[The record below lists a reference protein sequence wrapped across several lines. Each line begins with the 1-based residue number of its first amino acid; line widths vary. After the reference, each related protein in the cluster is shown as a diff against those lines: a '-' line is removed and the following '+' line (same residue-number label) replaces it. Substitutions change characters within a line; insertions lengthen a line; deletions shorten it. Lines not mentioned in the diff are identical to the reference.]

1 MPVCH
6 IYNSIGMR
14 LVRFSTEHY
23 AHSGRIMVGRSSH
36 CTISLKA
43 YAESYISREHFLL
56 EKRMGA
62 WFILDRSHIG
72 IVKDTVKIQETQ
84 LEIGDIIRFGQLFFC
99 FGEKTGPSVYD
110 IVWGAETINA
120 DVRAVLWP
128 GVNSIGASADNY
140 ITIRQGEVS
149 RFHGKII
156 VHSDNV
162 SFENSNRNIKT
173 FINGTLIEYRPVN
186 LTTGTSIMLGD
197 IPIRLQKVTRVSN
210 DMAAG
215 SGLISK
221 GVGQQEELSL
231 EAAIAMQKSMRPR
244 VPVLVLCL
252 VLFSVGFLA
261 FLMILLYIL
270 FY

>member
-56 EKRMGA
+56 EKRLGA
-62 WFILDRSHIG
+62 WYITDHSHIG
-72 IVKDTVKIQETQ
+72 IVKDAVKIKEAQ
-84 LEIGDIIRFGQLFFC
+84 LGIGDIIRFGQLFFC
-99 FGEKTGPSVYD
+99 FGEKTGPSPYD
-110 IVWGAETINA
+110 IVWGTETA
-120 DVRAVLWP
+120 DRDMRAVLWP

-149 RFHGKII
+149 RRHGKIT
-156 VHSDNV
+156 VHGDNV
-162 SFENSNRNIKT
+162 TFENSNRNIKT
-173 FINGTLIEYRPVN
+173 FINGALIDYHPVS
-186 LTTGTSIMLGD
+186 LSIGTRIMLAD
-197 IPIRLQKVTRVSN
+197 TPIRLQKVTRESSN
-210 DMAAG
+210 LDFDIG
-215 SGLISK
+215 
-221 GVGQQEELSL
+221 GQQREEISL
-231 EAAIAMQKSMRPR
+231 EDAIAMQKSMRPR
-244 VPVLVLCL
+244 IPVMVLCL
-252 VLFSVGFLA
+252 VLFSIGFLA
-261 FLMILLYIL
+261 FLMIMLYVL

>member
-56 EKRMGA
+56 EKRMGV
-62 WFILDRSHIG
+62 WHISDRSHIG
-72 IVKDTVKIQETQ
+72 IVKDTVKIKEAQ

-99 FGEKTGPSVYD
+99 YGEKTGPSSYD
-110 IVWGAETINA
+110 MVWGAETIDA

-149 RFHGKII
+149 RFHGKIT
-156 VHSDNV
+156 VHSDNIT
-162 SFENSNRNIKT
+162 FENSNRNIKT
-173 FINGTLIEYRPVN
+173 FINGALMEYRPVN
-186 LTTGTSIMLGD
+186 LTTGTRIMLAD
-197 IPIRLQKVTRVSN
+197 IPIRLQKVTRVSS
-210 DMAAG
+210 DLGSG
-215 SGLISK
+215 SGLSAS
-221 GVGQQEELSL
+221 GNAQAELTL
-231 EAAIAMQKSMRPR
+231 EAAIAMQKSLRPR
-244 VPVLVLCL
+244 IPVLVLCL

-261 FLMILLYIL
+261 FLMMMLYIL

>member
-56 EKRMGA
+56 EKRMGT
-62 WFILDRSHIG
+62 WYIFDRSHIG
-72 IVKDTVKIQETQ
+72 IVKDTAKIRDTQ
-84 LEIGDIIRFGQLFFC
+84 LEIGDVIRFGQLFFC
-99 FGEKTGPSVYD
+99 FGEKTAPSNYD
-110 IVWGAETINA
+110 ITWGAESTNA

-149 RFHGKII
+149 RFHGKIT
-156 VHSDNV
+156 VHGDSV
-162 SFENSNRNIKT
+162 TYENSNRNIKT
-173 FINGTLIEYRPVN
+173 FINGALMEYRQVS
-186 LTTGTSIMLGD
+186 LTTGTRIILGD
-197 IPIRLQKVTRVSN
+197 IPIRLQKVTRVSS
-210 DMAAG
+210 DLSTG
-215 SGLISK
+215 SGLAAGTGSL
-221 GVGQQEELSL
+221 QEELSL
-231 EAAIAMQKSMRPR
+231 EAAIAMQKSLRPR

-252 VLFSVGFLA
+252 ILFCAGSLV
-261 FLMILLYIL
+261 FLMIMLYIL